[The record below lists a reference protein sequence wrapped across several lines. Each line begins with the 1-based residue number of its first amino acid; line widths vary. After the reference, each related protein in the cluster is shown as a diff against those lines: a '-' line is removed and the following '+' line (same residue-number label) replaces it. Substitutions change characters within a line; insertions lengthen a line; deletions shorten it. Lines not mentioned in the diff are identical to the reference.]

1 MIFFRTGQMKP
12 DKSEMKRWKYSWKE
26 VLLMARV
33 TPAFLMLVLM
43 APACQRHLP
52 PEDARKELGRMNI
65 AYNEESFIEAARNGD
80 FVAVN
85 LFLAAGMNPN
95 VRDPGNRLALVYADF
110 YPPSDYD
117 VRRARLQLESQTKD
131 ASAGSGMT
139 PLMVAAIAGRAEVV
153 EALIVGGVDVN
164 AKDRLDMTAS
174 DYADWKKQSQVVGL
188 LKRAGAKKSNPWLW
202 K

>member
-1 MIFFRTGQMKP
+1 MKR
-12 DKSEMKRWKYSWKE
+12 DKSEVKSRKHSWKE
-26 VLLMARV
+26 VLFLARI
-33 TPAFLMLVLM
+33 TPAFLILLLM
-43 APACQRHLP
+43 APGCKRHVP
-52 PEDARKELGRMNI
+52 PEDARKELGKMNI

-80 FVAVN
+80 LVAVN

-95 VRDPGNRLALVYADF
+95 VRDPGNRLALIYADF

-117 VRRARLQLESQTKD
+117 VRRARLQLESQIKD

-153 EALIVGGVDVN
+153 DALIVGRVDVN
-164 AKDRLDMTAS
+164 AKDRLDMTAL

-188 LKRAGAKKSNPWLW
+188 LERAGAKKSNPWLW